1 MSTEAWR
8 SLDCEMAGDRL
19 DVWATWGAVGV
30 VAAGIRGHPTR
41 KLGLTIAQLRLHP
54 GCCCSDIGSVHG
66 VCGVLTSGTVLLI
79 PRAGVD
85 W

>member
-1 MSTEAWR
+1 MSTGAWR

-19 DVWATWGAVGV
+19 DVWATGGAVGV
-30 VAAGIRGHPTR
+30 VAADIRRHPTR
-41 KLGLTIAQLRLHP
+41 KLGLTIAQLRLYP
-54 GCCCSDIGSVHG
+54 GCCCSDTGSVH
-66 VCGVLTSGTVLLI
+66 GTVLLI